1 MSTNEI
7 PRLTFSEVL
16 DVVTPKQV
24 GDYWFIGDS
33 LKPQFRLF
41 GGQVVAQCLLAAY
54 ETVEEHLTAHSM
66 HCYFLRA
73 GDASVPIELEV
84 DPIRNGR
91 SFCTRR
97 VVARQNGEAIFNT
110 SISYHVHEEG
120 MSHSLSMPD
129 VISPEEARALNAER
143 DNNMPRSLLDLFG
156 TERERITERLPE
168 AQEPINQSWF
178 RVIGPFDGDVR
189 MQQAALAMISDFSLY
204 STAFS
209 AFPYERPEK
218 VFIGASLDHAIWFHE
233 VPRMQDWVLYDT
245 YSPWSGGGRG
255 YNRGSL
261 WSRDGKLIAST
272 AQEGLMR
279 IRRDRAN

>member
-1 MSTNEI
+1 MNSKEI
-7 PRLTFSEVL
+7 PRLTFTEVL
-16 DVVTPKQV
+16 DVVTPKRV

-54 ETVEEHLTAHSM
+54 ETVEDHFTAHSM

-97 VVARQNGEAIFNT
+97 VVARQRGEAIFNT
-110 SISYHVHEEG
+110 SISYHVEEEG
-120 MSHSLSMPD
+120 MSHSLNMPE
-129 VISPEEARALNAER
+129 VISPEEAMRLNAER
-143 DNNMPRSLLDLFG
+143 DGPLPHSLLDLFG
-156 TERERITERLPE
+156 VERERISERLPE
-168 AQEPINQSWF
+168 AQEPVSQSWY
-178 RVIGPFDGDVR
+178 RVIGPFEGCLR
-189 MQQAALAMISDFSLY
+189 TQQAALAMISDFSLY

-218 VFIGASLDHAIWFHE
+218 VFVGASLDHAIWFHDIPKMDE
-233 VPRMQDWVLYDT
+233 WVLYDT
-245 YSPWSGGGRG
+245 YSPWSGGARG

-279 IRRDRAN
+279 IRRDR

>member
-16 DVVTPKQV
+16 DVVTPKRV

-73 GDASVPIELEV
+73 GDANVPIELEV

-97 VVARQNGEAIFNT
+97 VVARQRGEAIFNT

-129 VISPEEARALNAER
+129 VISPQEAAALNAER
-143 DNNMPRSLLDLFG
+143 DTNMPRTLLDLFG
-156 TERERITERLPE
+156 TERERITERLPQ
-168 AQEPINQSWF
+168 AQDPVSQSWF
-178 RVIGPFDGDVR
+178 RVIGPFEGDVR
-189 MQQAALAMISDFSLY
+189 TQQAALAMISDFSLY

-245 YSPWSGGGRG
+245 DSPWSGGGRG

-261 WSRDGKLIAST
+261 WSQDGKLIAST

-279 IRRDRAN
+279 IRRDRAS

>member
-1 MSTNEI
+1 MNSNEI
-7 PRLTFSEVL
+7 PRLTFAEVL
-16 DVVTPKQV
+16 DVVTPKRV

-33 LKPQFRLF
+33 LRPQFRLF

-54 ETVEEHLTAHSM
+54 ETVEDHFTAHSM

-97 VVARQNGEAIFNT
+97 VVARQRGEAIFNT
-110 SISYHVHEEG
+110 SISYHVEEEG
-120 MSHSLSMPD
+120 MSHSLGMPD
-129 VISPEEARALNAER
+129 VIPPEETIRLNAER
-143 DNNMPRSLLDLFG
+143 DGLLPHSLLDLFG
-156 TERERITERLPE
+156 VDRERITERLPE
-168 AQEPINQSWF
+168 AQEPVSQSWY
-178 RVIGPFDGDVR
+178 RVIGPFEGCLR
-189 MQQAALAMISDFSLY
+189 TQQAALAMISDFSLY

-218 VFIGASLDHAIWFHE
+218 VFVGASLDHAIWFHDIPKMDE
-233 VPRMQDWVLYDT
+233 WVLYDT
-245 YSPWSGGGRG
+245 YSPWSGGARG

-279 IRRDRAN
+279 IRRDR

>member
-1 MSTNEI
+1 MSTHEI

-120 MSHSLSMPD
+120 MSHSLSMPS
-129 VISPEEARALNAER
+129 VISPEEARALNVER
-143 DNNMPRSLLDLFG
+143 DNHMPRTLLDLFG

-168 AQEPINQSWF
+168 AQEPISQSWF

-233 VPRMQDWVLYDT
+233 VPRMQDWVFYDT

-261 WSRDGKLIAST
+261 WSREGKLIAST

-279 IRRDRAN
+279 IRRDRSS

>member
-16 DVVTPKQV
+16 DVVTPKRV

-73 GDASVPIELEV
+73 GDANVPIELEV

-97 VVARQNGEAIFNT
+97 VVARQRGEAIFNT

-129 VISPEEARALNAER
+129 VISPQEAAALNAER
-143 DNNMPRSLLDLFG
+143 DTNMPRTLLDLFG
-156 TERERITERLPE
+156 TERERITDRLPQ
-168 AQEPINQSWF
+168 AQDPVSQSWF
-178 RVIGPFDGDVR
+178 RVIGPFEGSVR
-189 MQQAALAMISDFSLY
+189 TQQAALAMISDFSLY

-245 YSPWSGGGRG
+245 DSPWSGGGRG

-261 WSRDGKLIAST
+261 WSQDGKLIAST

-279 IRRDRAN
+279 IRRDRAS

>member
-1 MSTNEI
+1 MNSNEI
-7 PRLTFSEVL
+7 PRLTFAEVL
-16 DVVTPKQV
+16 DVVTPERV
-24 GDYWFIGDS
+24 GDYWFIGNS

-54 ETVEEHLTAHSM
+54 ETVEDHFTAHSM

-97 VVARQNGEAIFNT
+97 VVARQRGDAIFNT
-110 SISYHVHEEG
+110 SISYHVEEEG
-120 MSHSLSMPD
+120 MSHSLDMPE
-129 VISPEEARALNAER
+129 VISPEEAMRLNAER
-143 DNNMPRSLLDLFG
+143 DGLLPHSLLDLFG
-156 TERERITERLPE
+156 VERERITERLPE
-168 AQEPINQSWF
+168 AQEPVSQSWY
-178 RVIGPFDGDVR
+178 RVIGPFEGCLR
-189 MQQAALAMISDFSLY
+189 TQQAALAMISDFSLY

-218 VFIGASLDHAIWFHE
+218 VFVGASLDHAIWFHDIPKMDE
-233 VPRMQDWVLYDT
+233 WVLYDT
-245 YSPWSGGGRG
+245 YSPWSGGARG

-279 IRRDRAN
+279 IRRDR

>member
-1 MSTNEI
+1 MNSNEM
-7 PRLTFSEVL
+7 PRLTFAEVL
-16 DVVTPKQV
+16 DVVTPKRV

-54 ETVEEHLTAHSM
+54 ETVEDHFTTHSM

-97 VVARQNGEAIFNT
+97 VVARQRGEAIFNA
-110 SISYHVHEEG
+110 SISYHVEEEG
-120 MSHSLSMPD
+120 MSHSLNMPE
-129 VISPEEARALNAER
+129 VISPEEAMRLNAER
-143 DNNMPRSLLDLFG
+143 DGLLPHSLLDLFG
-156 TERERITERLPE
+156 VERERITERLPE
-168 AQEPINQSWF
+168 AQEPVSQSWY
-178 RVIGPFDGDVR
+178 RIIGPFEGCLR
-189 MQQAALAMISDFSLY
+189 TQQAALAMISDFSLY

-218 VFIGASLDHAIWFHE
+218 VFVGASLDHAIWFHDIPKMDE
-233 VPRMQDWVLYDT
+233 WVLYDT
-245 YSPWSGGGRG
+245 YSPWSGGARG

-279 IRRDRAN
+279 IRRDR

>member
-16 DVVTPKQV
+16 DVVTPKRV

-73 GDASVPIELEV
+73 GDANVPIELEV

-97 VVARQNGEAIFNT
+97 VVARQRGEAIFNT

-129 VISPEEARALNAER
+129 VISPEEAAALNAER
-143 DNNMPRSLLDLFG
+143 DTNMPRTLLDLFG
-156 TERERITERLPE
+156 TERERITERLPQ
-168 AQEPINQSWF
+168 AQDPVSQSWF
-178 RVIGPFDGDVR
+178 RVIGPFEGNVR
-189 MQQAALAMISDFSLY
+189 TQQAALAMISDFSLY

-245 YSPWSGGGRG
+245 DSPWSGGGRG

-279 IRRDRAN
+279 IRRDRAS

>member
-16 DVVTPKQV
+16 DVVTPKRV

-73 GDASVPIELEV
+73 GDANVPIELEV

-97 VVARQNGEAIFNT
+97 VVARQKGEAIFNT

-129 VISPEEARALNAER
+129 VISPQEAAALNAER
-143 DNNMPRSLLDLFG
+143 DTNMPRTLLDLFG
-156 TERERITERLPE
+156 TERERITERLPQ
-168 AQEPINQSWF
+168 AQDPVSQSWF
-178 RVIGPFDGDVR
+178 RVIGPFEGNVR
-189 MQQAALAMISDFSLY
+189 TQQAALAMISDFSLY

-245 YSPWSGGGRG
+245 DSPWSGGGRG

-261 WSRDGKLIAST
+261 WSQDGKLIAST

-279 IRRDRAN
+279 I

>member
-16 DVVTPKQV
+16 DVVTPKRV

-73 GDASVPIELEV
+73 GDANVPIELEV

-97 VVARQNGEAIFNT
+97 VVARQKGEAIFNT

-129 VISPEEARALNAER
+129 VISPQEAAALNAER
-143 DNNMPRSLLDLFG
+143 DTNMPRTLLDLFG
-156 TERERITERLPE
+156 TERERITERLPQ
-168 AQEPINQSWF
+168 AQDPVSQSWF
-178 RVIGPFDGDVR
+178 RVIGPFEGNVR
-189 MQQAALAMISDFSLY
+189 TQQAALAMISDFSLY

-209 AFPYERPEK
+209 AFPYEHPEK

-245 YSPWSGGGRG
+245 DSPWSGGGRG

-261 WSRDGKLIAST
+261 WSQDGKLIAST

-279 IRRDRAN
+279 IRRDRAS

>member
-1 MSTNEI
+1 MNSNEI
-7 PRLTFSEVL
+7 PRLTFAEVL
-16 DVVTPKQV
+16 DVVAPKRV

-54 ETVEEHLTAHSM
+54 ETVEDHFAAHSM

-97 VVARQNGEAIFNT
+97 VVARQRGEAIFNT
-110 SISYHVHEEG
+110 SISYHVEEEG
-120 MSHSLSMPD
+120 MSHSLDMPE
-129 VISPEEARALNAER
+129 VISPEEAMRLNAER
-143 DNNMPRSLLDLFG
+143 DGLLPHSLLDLFG
-156 TERERITERLPE
+156 VERERITERLPE
-168 AQEPINQSWF
+168 AQEPVSQSWY
-178 RVIGPFDGDVR
+178 RVIGPFEGCLR
-189 MQQAALAMISDFSLY
+189 TQQAALAMISDFSLY

-218 VFIGASLDHAIWFHE
+218 VFVGASLDHAIWFHDIPKMDE
-233 VPRMQDWVLYDT
+233 WVLYDT
-245 YSPWSGGGRG
+245 YSPWSGGARG

-279 IRRDRAN
+279 IRRDR

>member
-1 MSTNEI
+1 MNSNEI
-7 PRLTFSEVL
+7 PRLTFAEVL
-16 DVVTPKQV
+16 DVVTPKRV

-54 ETVEEHLTAHSM
+54 ETVEDHFTAHSM

-97 VVARQNGEAIFNT
+97 VVARQRGEAIFNT
-110 SISYHVHEEG
+110 SISYHVEEEG
-120 MSHSLSMPD
+120 MSHSLGMPD
-129 VISPEEARALNAER
+129 VISPEEAIRLNAER
-143 DNNMPRSLLDLFG
+143 DGLLPHSLLDLFG
-156 TERERITERLPE
+156 VERERITERLPE
-168 AQEPINQSWF
+168 AQEPVSQSWY
-178 RVIGPFDGDVR
+178 RVIGPFEGCLR
-189 MQQAALAMISDFSLY
+189 TQQAALAMISDFSLY

-218 VFIGASLDHAIWFHE
+218 VFVGASLDHAIWFHDIPKMDEWVSMTLTARGQVVRAVTTE
-233 VPRMQDWVLYDT
+233 VLCGAETENSLPRQHKKD
-245 YSPWSGGGRG
+245 SCEFGA
-255 YNRGSL
+255 
-261 WSRDGKLIAST
+261 IAS
-272 AQEGLMR
+272 
-279 IRRDRAN
+279 

>member
-1 MSTNEI
+1 MNFNEI
-7 PRLTFSEVL
+7 PRLTFAEVL
-16 DVVTPKQV
+16 DVVTPKRV

-54 ETVEEHLTAHSM
+54 ETVEDHFTAHSM

-97 VVARQNGEAIFNT
+97 VVARQRGEAIFNT
-110 SISYHVHEEG
+110 SISYHVEEEG
-120 MSHSLSMPD
+120 MSHSLGMPD
-129 VISPEEARALNAER
+129 VISPEEAIRLNAER
-143 DNNMPRSLLDLFG
+143 DGPLPHSLLDLFG
-156 TERERITERLPE
+156 VERERITERLPE
-168 AQEPINQSWF
+168 AQDPVSQSWY
-178 RVIGPFDGDVR
+178 RVIGPFEGCLR
-189 MQQAALAMISDFSLY
+189 TQQAALAMISDFSLY

-218 VFIGASLDHAIWFHE
+218 VFVGASLDHAIWFHDIPKMDE
-233 VPRMQDWVLYDT
+233 WVLYDT
-245 YSPWSGGGRG
+245 YSPWSGGARG

-279 IRRDRAN
+279 IRRDR

>member
-16 DVVTPKQV
+16 DVVTPKRV

-73 GDASVPIELEV
+73 GDANVPIELEV

-97 VVARQNGEAIFNT
+97 VVARQKGEAIFNT

-129 VISPEEARALNAER
+129 VISPEEAAALNAKR
-143 DNNMPRSLLDLFG
+143 DNNMPRTLLDLFG
-156 TERERITERLPE
+156 TERERVTERLPQ
-168 AQEPINQSWF
+168 AQEPVSQSWF
-178 RVIGPFDGDVR
+178 RVIGPFEDNVR
-189 MQQAALAMISDFSLY
+189 TQQAALAMISDFSLY

-255 YNRGSL
+255 YNRGTL

-279 IRRDRAN
+279 IRRDRAS

>member
-1 MSTNEI
+1 MNSNEI
-7 PRLTFSEVL
+7 PRLTFTEVL
-16 DVVTPKQV
+16 DVVTPERV

-54 ETVEEHLTAHSM
+54 ETVEDHFTAHSM

-97 VVARQNGEAIFNT
+97 VVARQRGEAIFNT
-110 SISYHVHEEG
+110 SISYHVEEEG
-120 MSHSLSMPD
+120 MSHSLNMPE
-129 VISPEEARALNAER
+129 VISPEEAMRLNAER
-143 DNNMPRSLLDLFG
+143 DGPLPHSLLDLFG
-156 TERERITERLPE
+156 VERERISERLPE
-168 AQEPINQSWF
+168 AQEPVSQSWY
-178 RVIGPFDGDVR
+178 RVIGPFEGCLR
-189 MQQAALAMISDFSLY
+189 TQQAALAMISDFSLY

-218 VFIGASLDHAIWFHE
+218 VFVGASLDHAIWFHDIPKMDE
-233 VPRMQDWVLYDT
+233 WVLYDT
-245 YSPWSGGGRG
+245 YSPWSGGARG

-279 IRRDRAN
+279 IRRDR

>member
-16 DVVTPKQV
+16 DVVTPKRV

-73 GDASVPIELEV
+73 GDANVPIELEV

-97 VVARQNGEAIFNT
+97 VVARQKGEAIFNT

-129 VISPEEARALNAER
+129 VISPQEAAALNAER
-143 DNNMPRSLLDLFG
+143 DTNMPRTLLDLFG
-156 TERERITERLPE
+156 TERERITERLPQ
-168 AQEPINQSWF
+168 AQDPVSQSWF
-178 RVIGPFDGDVR
+178 RVIGPFEGNVR
-189 MQQAALAMISDFSLY
+189 TQQAALAMISDFSLY

-245 YSPWSGGGRG
+245 DSPWSGGGRG

-279 IRRDRAN
+279 IRRDRAS

>member
-1 MSTNEI
+1 MNSNEI
-7 PRLTFSEVL
+7 PRLTFAEVL
-16 DVVTPKQV
+16 DVVTPKRV
-24 GDYWFIGDS
+24 GDCWFIGDS

-54 ETVEEHLTAHSM
+54 ETVEDHFTAHSM

-97 VVARQNGEAIFNT
+97 VVARQRGEAIFNT
-110 SISYHVHEEG
+110 SISYHVEEEG
-120 MSHSLSMPD
+120 MSHSLRMPD
-129 VISPEEARALNAER
+129 VISPEEAIRLNAER
-143 DNNMPRSLLDLFG
+143 DGLLPHSLLDLFG
-156 TERERITERLPE
+156 VERERITERLPE
-168 AQEPINQSWF
+168 AQDPVSQSWY
-178 RVIGPFDGDVR
+178 RVIGPFEGCLR
-189 MQQAALAMISDFSLY
+189 TQQAALAMISDFSLY

-218 VFIGASLDHAIWFHE
+218 VFVGASLDHAIWFHDIPKMDE
-233 VPRMQDWVLYDT
+233 WVLYDT
-245 YSPWSGGGRG
+245 YSPWSGGARG

-279 IRRDRAN
+279 IRRDR

>member
-1 MSTNEI
+1 MNSNEI
-7 PRLTFSEVL
+7 PRLTFAEVL
-16 DVVTPKQV
+16 DVVTPKRV

-54 ETVEEHLTAHSM
+54 ETVEDHFTAHSM

-73 GDASVPIELEV
+73 GDASVTIELEV

-97 VVARQNGEAIFNT
+97 VVARQRGEAIFNT
-110 SISYHVHEEG
+110 SISYHVEEEG
-120 MSHSLSMPD
+120 MSHSLGMPD
-129 VISPEEARALNAER
+129 VISPEEAIRLNAER
-143 DNNMPRSLLDLFG
+143 DCLLPHSLLDLFG
-156 TERERITERLPE
+156 VERERITERLPE
-168 AQEPINQSWF
+168 AQEPVSQSWY
-178 RVIGPFDGDVR
+178 RVIGPFEGCLR
-189 MQQAALAMISDFSLY
+189 TQQAALAMISDFSLY

-218 VFIGASLDHAIWFHE
+218 VFVGASLDHAIWFHDIPKMDE
-233 VPRMQDWVLYDT
+233 WVLYDT
-245 YSPWSGGGRG
+245 YSPWSGGARG

-279 IRRDRAN
+279 IRRDR

>member
-16 DVVTPKQV
+16 DVVTPKRV

-73 GDASVPIELEV
+73 GDANVPIELEV

-97 VVARQNGEAIFNT
+97 VVARQKGEAIFNT

-129 VISPEEARALNAER
+129 VISPQEAAALNAER
-143 DNNMPRSLLDLFG
+143 DTNMPRTLLDLFG
-156 TERERITERLPE
+156 TERERITERLPQ
-168 AQEPINQSWF
+168 AQDPVSQSWF
-178 RVIGPFDGDVR
+178 RVIGPFEGNVR
-189 MQQAALAMISDFSLY
+189 TQQAALAMISDFSLY

-245 YSPWSGGGRG
+245 DSPWSGGGRG

-261 WSRDGKLIAST
+261 WSLDGKLIAST

-279 IRRDRAN
+279 IRRDRAS

>member
-1 MSTNEI
+1 MNSNEI
-7 PRLTFSEVL
+7 PRLTFAEVL
-16 DVVTPKQV
+16 DVITPKRV

-33 LKPQFRLF
+33 LRPQFRLF

-54 ETVEEHLTAHSM
+54 ETVEDHFTAHSM

-97 VVARQNGEAIFNT
+97 VVARQRGEAIFNT
-110 SISYHVHEEG
+110 SISYHVEEEG
-120 MSHSLSMPD
+120 MSHSLGMPD
-129 VISPEEARALNAER
+129 VISPEEAIRLNAER
-143 DNNMPRSLLDLFG
+143 DGLLPHSLLDLFG
-156 TERERITERLPE
+156 VERERITERLPE
-168 AQEPINQSWF
+168 AQEPVSQSWY
-178 RVIGPFDGDVR
+178 RVIGPFEGCLR
-189 MQQAALAMISDFSLY
+189 TQQAALAMISDFSLY

-218 VFIGASLDHAIWFHE
+218 VFVGASLDHAIWFHDIPKIDE
-233 VPRMQDWVLYDT
+233 WVLYDT
-245 YSPWSGGGRG
+245 YSPWSGGARG

-279 IRRDRAN
+279 IRRDR

>member
-1 MSTNEI
+1 MNSNEI
-7 PRLTFSEVL
+7 PRLTFAEVL
-16 DVVTPKQV
+16 DVVTPKRV

-33 LKPQFRLF
+33 LRPQFRLF

-54 ETVEEHLTAHSM
+54 ETVEDHFTAHSM

-97 VVARQNGEAIFNT
+97 VVARQRGEAIFNT
-110 SISYHVHEEG
+110 SISYHVEEEG
-120 MSHSLSMPD
+120 MSHSLGMPD
-129 VISPEEARALNAER
+129 VISPEEAIRLNAER
-143 DNNMPRSLLDLFG
+143 DGLLPHSLLDLFG
-156 TERERITERLPE
+156 VERERITERLPE
-168 AQEPINQSWF
+168 AQEPVSQSWY
-178 RVIGPFDGDVR
+178 RVIGPFEGCLR
-189 MQQAALAMISDFSLY
+189 THQAALAMISDFSLY

-218 VFIGASLDHAIWFHE
+218 VFVGASLDHAIWFHDIPKMDE
-233 VPRMQDWVLYDT
+233 WVLYDT
-245 YSPWSGGGRG
+245 YSPWSGGARG

-279 IRRDRAN
+279 IRRDR

>member
-1 MSTNEI
+1 M
-7 PRLTFSEVL
+7 
-16 DVVTPKQV
+16 
-24 GDYWFIGDS
+24 GDCWFIGDS

-54 ETVEEHLTAHSM
+54 ETVEDHFTAHSM

-73 GDASVPIELEV
+73 GDASLPIELEV

-97 VVARQNGEAIFNT
+97 VVARQRGEAIFNT
-110 SISYHVHEEG
+110 SISYHVEEEG
-120 MSHSLSMPD
+120 MSHSLRMPD
-129 VISPEEARALNAER
+129 VISPEEAIRLNAER
-143 DNNMPRSLLDLFG
+143 DGLLPHSLLDLFG
-156 TERERITERLPE
+156 VERERITERLPE
-168 AQEPINQSWF
+168 AQEPVSQSWY
-178 RVIGPFDGDVR
+178 RVIGPFEGCLR
-189 MQQAALAMISDFSLY
+189 TQQAALAMISDFSLY

-218 VFIGASLDHAIWFHE
+218 VFVGASLDHAIWFHDIPKMDE
-233 VPRMQDWVLYDT
+233 WVLYDT
-245 YSPWSGGGRG
+245 YSPWSGGARG

-279 IRRDRAN
+279 IRRDR

>member
-1 MSTNEI
+1 MNSNEI
-7 PRLTFSEVL
+7 PRLTFAEVL
-16 DVVTPKQV
+16 DVVTPKRV
-24 GDYWFIGDS
+24 GDCWFIGDS

-54 ETVEEHLTAHSM
+54 ETVEDHFTAHSM

-97 VVARQNGEAIFNT
+97 VVARQRGEAIFNT
-110 SISYHVHEEG
+110 SISYHVEEEG
-120 MSHSLSMPD
+120 MSHSLRMPD
-129 VISPEEARALNAER
+129 VISPEEAIRLNAER
-143 DNNMPRSLLDLFG
+143 DGLLPHSLLDLFG
-156 TERERITERLPE
+156 VERERITERLPE
-168 AQEPINQSWF
+168 AQEPVSQSWY
-178 RVIGPFDGDVR
+178 RVIGPFEGCLR
-189 MQQAALAMISDFSLY
+189 TQQAALAMISDFSLY
-204 STAFS
+204 STALS

-218 VFIGASLDHAIWFHE
+218 VFVGASLDHAIWFHDIPKMDE
-233 VPRMQDWVLYDT
+233 WVLYDT
-245 YSPWSGGGRG
+245 YSPWSGGARG

-279 IRRDRAN
+279 IRRDR

>member
-16 DVVTPKQV
+16 DVVTPNAV

-73 GDASVPIELEV
+73 GDANVPIELEV

-97 VVARQNGEAIFNT
+97 VVARQRGEAIFNT

-129 VISPEEARALNAER
+129 VISPEEAAALNAER
-143 DNNMPRSLLDLFG
+143 DNNMPRTLLDLFG
-156 TERERITERLPE
+156 TERERITERLPQ
-168 AQEPINQSWF
+168 AQDPVSQSWF
-178 RVIGPFDGDVR
+178 RVIGPFEGNVR
-189 MQQAALAMISDFSLY
+189 TQQAALAMISDFSLY

-245 YSPWSGGGRG
+245 DSPWSGGGRG

-279 IRRDRAN
+279 IRRDRAS

>member
-1 MSTNEI
+1 MNSNEI
-7 PRLTFSEVL
+7 PRLTFAEVL
-16 DVVTPKQV
+16 DVVTPKRV
-24 GDYWFIGDS
+24 GDCWFIGDS

-54 ETVEEHLTAHSM
+54 ETVEDHFAAHSM

-97 VVARQNGEAIFNT
+97 VVARQRGEAIFNT
-110 SISYHVHEEG
+110 SISYHVEEEG
-120 MSHSLSMPD
+120 MSHSLNMPE
-129 VISPEEARALNAER
+129 VISPEEAMRLNAER
-143 DNNMPRSLLDLFG
+143 DGLLPHSLLDLFG
-156 TERERITERLPE
+156 VERERITERLPE
-168 AQEPINQSWF
+168 AQAPVSQSWY
-178 RVIGPFDGDVR
+178 RVIGPFEGCLR
-189 MQQAALAMISDFSLY
+189 TQQAALAMISDFSLY

-218 VFIGASLDHAIWFHE
+218 VFVGASLDHAIWFHDIPKMDE
-233 VPRMQDWVLYDT
+233 WVLYDT
-245 YSPWSGGGRG
+245 YSPWSGGARG

-279 IRRDRAN
+279 IRRDR

>member
-16 DVVTPKQV
+16 DVVTPKRV

-73 GDASVPIELEV
+73 GDANVPIELEV

-97 VVARQNGEAIFNT
+97 VVARQRGEAIFNT

-129 VISPEEARALNAER
+129 VISPEEAAALNAER
-143 DNNMPRSLLDLFG
+143 DTNMPRTLLDLFG
-156 TERERITERLPE
+156 TERERITERLPQ
-168 AQEPINQSWF
+168 AQDPVSQSWF
-178 RVIGPFDGDVR
+178 RVIGPFEGNVR
-189 MQQAALAMISDFSLY
+189 TQQAALAMISDFSLY

-245 YSPWSGGGRG
+245 DSPWSGGGRG

-279 IRRDRAN
+279 IRRDRTS

>member
-1 MSTNEI
+1 
-7 PRLTFSEVL
+7 
-16 DVVTPKQV
+16 
-24 GDYWFIGDS
+24 
-33 LKPQFRLF
+33 
-41 GGQVVAQCLLAAY
+41 
-54 ETVEEHLTAHSM
+54 M

-97 VVARQNGEAIFNT
+97 VVARQRGEAIFNT
-110 SISYHVHEEG
+110 SISYHVEEEG
-120 MSHSLSMPD
+120 MSHSLNMPE
-129 VISPEEARALNAER
+129 VISPEEAMRLNAER
-143 DNNMPRSLLDLFG
+143 DGPLPHSLLDLFG
-156 TERERITERLPE
+156 VERERITERLPE
-168 AQEPINQSWF
+168 AQEPVSQSWY
-178 RVIGPFDGDVR
+178 RVIGPFEGCLR
-189 MQQAALAMISDFSLY
+189 TQQAALAMISDFSLY

-218 VFIGASLDHAIWFHE
+218 VFVGASLDHAIWFHDIPKMDE
-233 VPRMQDWVLYDT
+233 WVLYDT
-245 YSPWSGGGRG
+245 YSPWSGGARG

-279 IRRDRAN
+279 IRRDR

>member
-16 DVVTPKQV
+16 DVVTPKRV

-73 GDASVPIELEV
+73 GDANVPIELEV

-97 VVARQNGEAIFNT
+97 VVARQRGEAIFNT

-129 VISPEEARALNAER
+129 VISPQEAAALNAER
-143 DNNMPRSLLDLFG
+143 DTNMPRTLLDLFG
-156 TERERITERLPE
+156 TERERITERLPQ
-168 AQEPINQSWF
+168 AQDPVSQSWF
-178 RVIGPFDGDVR
+178 RVIGPFEGNVR
-189 MQQAALAMISDFSLY
+189 TQQAALAMISDFSLY

-245 YSPWSGGGRG
+245 DSPWSGGGRG

-261 WSRDGKLIAST
+261 WSQDGKLIAST

-279 IRRDRAN
+279 IRRDRAS

>member
-1 MSTNEI
+1 MNSNEI
-7 PRLTFSEVL
+7 PRLTFAEVL
-16 DVVTPKQV
+16 DVITPKRV
-24 GDYWFIGDS
+24 GDYWFIGTS

-54 ETVEEHLTAHSM
+54 ETVEDHFTANSM

-97 VVARQNGEAIFNT
+97 VVARQRGEAIFNT
-110 SISYHVHEEG
+110 SISYHVEEEG
-120 MSHSLSMPD
+120 MSHSLGMPD
-129 VISPEEARALNAER
+129 VISPEEAIRLNAER
-143 DNNMPRSLLDLFG
+143 YGLLPHSLLDLFG
-156 TERERITERLPE
+156 VERERITERLPE
-168 AQEPINQSWF
+168 AQEPVSQSWY
-178 RVIGPFDGDVR
+178 RVIGPFEGCLR
-189 MQQAALAMISDFSLY
+189 TQQAALAMISDFSLY

-218 VFIGASLDHAIWFHE
+218 VFVGASLDHAIWFHDIPKMDE
-233 VPRMQDWVLYDT
+233 WVLYDT
-245 YSPWSGGGRG
+245 YSPWSGGARG

-279 IRRDRAN
+279 IRRDR